1 MNAVTTTENTAL
13 APRGM
18 GFDLSPQ
25 TFEQAMKFSQMLA
38 DSDLVPKDFRGK
50 PGNCLIAMQWGSELG
65 LKPLQALSNIAVVN
79 GRAALW
85 GDAVIALVRSSPLCE
100 YVQESDDGHTATC
113 RTKRRGEPEHV
124 VTFSNDDAKAAG
136 LLGKQGPWT
145 QYQKR
150 MRQMRARAF
159 ALRDVFPDV
168 LRGMPVAEEVQDM
181 PPERHMGEVERVE
194 SKAAAPQPAYTPE
207 QFADLLPSWRNAIAA
222 GKATANGVVGKIK
235 TKGTVTAE
243 QEAAIRAPLTEAEKA
258 AAKPAAQQVTDV
270 QPKGEA
276 APVVP
281 TAKDLEQRLRAAADL
296 DSLYAVADLIGELP
310 DPEQRAALTAVF
322 EERQFA
328 LEAQ

>member
-1 MNAVTTTENTAL
+1 MNAVTTTENAAL

-25 TFEQAMKFSQMLA
+25 TFEQAMKFSHMLA
-38 DSDLVPKDFRGK
+38 ESDLVPKDFRGK

-113 RTKRRGEPEHV
+113 RAKRRGEPEQV
-124 VTFSNDDAKAAG
+124 VTFSMDDAKQAG
-136 LLGKQGPWT
+136 LTGKQGPWT
-145 QYQKR
+145 QYPKR

-181 PPERHMGEVERVE
+181 PAERHMGEVEQMQR
-194 SKAAAPQPAYTPE
+194 AAPAAPGPAYTPE
-207 QFADLLPSWRNAIAA
+207 QFAQLLPTWRAAIAA
-222 GKATANGVVGKIK
+222 RKATPESVIGKIK
-235 TKGTVTAE
+235 TKGTLTAE
-243 QEAAIRAPLTEAEKA
+243 QETAIRAPIEQPATQAE
-258 AAKPAAQQVTDV
+258 PVTDV
-270 QPKGEA
+270 QPKGEPEVIAEKTVGDRMHNA
-276 APVVP
+276 A
-281 TAKDLEQRLRAAADL
+281 TL
-296 DSLYAVADLIGELP
+296 DALYEAADLIGEVADP
-310 DPEQRAALTAVF
+310 DARARLTQYF
-322 EERQFA
+322 EERKFA
-328 LEAQ
+328 LESE